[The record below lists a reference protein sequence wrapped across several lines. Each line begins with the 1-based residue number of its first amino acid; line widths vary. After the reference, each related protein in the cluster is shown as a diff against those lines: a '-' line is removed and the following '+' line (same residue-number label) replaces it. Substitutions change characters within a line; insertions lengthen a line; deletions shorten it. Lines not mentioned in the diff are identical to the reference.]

1 MPWMEHTQV
10 PFGWMDQ
17 PTMRDPTVLKKFSK
31 SKMLLHVG
39 KKEESRCEAKETTVI
54 DRGPYQLAMF
64 ALQTRTNKCHVK
76 SYTTAKL
83 RSTGDICG
91 PLGVR

>member
-1 MPWMEHTQV
+1 MALGSYALDGAHNTGPI
-10 PFGWMDQ
+10 WMDGSSNDERSNG
-17 PTMRDPTVLKKFSK
+17 PKELLKI
-31 SKMLLHVG
+31 KMLLHVG

-83 RSTGDICG
+83 RSTG
-91 PLGVR
+91 V